1 MKKFVYMLVAL
12 AACPAVLTA
21 QTQREDTTLN
31 RTVVVEQEYAPDIM
45 DAAKVNVLPRVEQ
58 PEATRKKV
66 EYDETFV
73 PATRMPATRMPIYAG
88 SETQPLSLPGYVR
101 AGYGNRGNLD
111 VRAAYRFDL
120 GQRDKLGL
128 SFDMG
133 GMNGSLDLGAADWD
147 AHYYRTRANV
157 DYRHAFRKVEL
168 GVAGHFGLTNL
179 NFLPGASVGKQKLT
193 SGDVH
198 IGVESADKELPLQFS
213 AETNLMFYGRQHNAS
228 VYGLLTDVRE
238 TLVRTKGEV
247 SGRLSDTRSIGLE
260 FRMDNAFYTDARTA
274 DYTFLNFVPYFRYDN
289 SRWDVRLGIPV
300 GIRTCYEHGLG
311 KGDWGANFGST
322 WWLGLDADA
331 SFRFNDSFLLY
342 AGAESG
348 ELQMNDFRELEELN
362 PYANLYAGD
371 LVRTYETVDA
381 TLGFKA
387 SPVSNFWFNVFGGYR
402 ILDGDVFVTPG
413 HEGTGDLFFGQN
425 DSRDAYVGAELTY
438 SWRDM
443 YDFSAQGTW
452 HNWNTDTGGE
462 QLLYLKPAVELRLQA
477 GARPVKGLLLNAGYH
492 FISREE
498 VFPAKA
504 ANVSNLY
511 VGGSYEPFSHV
522 SIYARLN
529 NLLNKQYEYYQGIPA
544 QGFHFVG
551 GVAFRF

>member
-1 MKKFVYMLVAL
+1 MTTPAGRINKLFGTDGGVMLSL
-12 AACPAVLTA
+12 YPAF
-21 QTQREDTTLN
+21 
-31 RTVVVEQEYAPDIM
+31 
-45 DAAKVNVLPRVEQ
+45 
-58 PEATRKKV
+58 PEAFDTDMPLLVTIDGLEVPLYCERF
-66 EYDETFV
+66 ERRGATGATATF
-73 PATRMPATRMPIYAG
+73 ADFDTDR
-88 SETQPLSLPGYVR
+88 R
-101 AGYGNRGNLD
+101 A
-111 VRAAYRFDL
+111 
-120 GQRDKLGL
+120 Q
-128 SFDMG
+128 
-133 GMNGSLDLGAADWD
+133 
-147 AHYYRTRANV
+147 
-157 DYRHAFRKVEL
+157 EL
-168 GVAGHFGLTNL
+168 
-179 NFLPGASVGKQKLT
+179 
-193 SGDVH
+193 
-198 IGVESADKELPLQFS
+198 
-213 AETNLMFYGRQHNAS
+213 
-228 VYGLLTDVRE
+228 
-238 TLVRTKGEV
+238 
-247 SGRLSDTRSIGLE
+247 IGLE

-413 HEGTGDLFFGQN
+413 HEDTGDLFFGQN